1 MYYITKYGPII
12 YVTGW
17 VVVAQLPIMMWIALI
32 PVIIIMGWGSAS
44 MADTLFGKH

>member
-17 VVVAQLPIMMWIALI
+17 VVVAQLPIMNVDCAHTSDHHHGL
-32 PVIIIMGWGSAS
+32 
-44 MADTLFGKH
+44 GKC